1 MLWME
6 VLRNLFQV
14 GEQGEGGRES
24 DKQSSVKTKSKSNLA
39 KSQTKSKSSFVKTE
53 SKFESESIQI
63 RGELIAQ
70 MI

>member
-1 MLWME
+1 MGVSLCTE
-6 VLRNLFQV
+6 ILRNLFQV

-24 DKQSSVKTKSKSNLA
+24 DKQSSIKTKSKSNLA
-39 KSQTKSKSSFVKTE
+39 SSSTKSKSSFA
-53 SKFESESIQI
+53 KFESESIQI